1 MKSLLYLITIIT
13 LLFACSPTTELK
25 NEQPPEKPLVE
36 NKTNYIYEATYLDQ
50 FKMGNPENVLLVQK
64 MHELILSKQFDEV
77 YGLFSDSV
85 IFRNGDGSTTEGIA
99 AVKEV
104 METVYSKLTFE
115 NYRVGVNLAVTGD
128 NGDEW
133 VLLWD
138 GVDIIS
144 PEGKKTSEQYMEAFF
159 IVDGKIALINQFAK
173 PNL

>member
-13 LLFACSPTTELK
+13 LLFACGPTTELK

-36 NKTNYIYEATYLDQ
+36 NKTDYIYEATYLDQ

>member
-36 NKTNYIYEATYLDQ
+36 NKTDYIYEATYLDQ

-64 MHELILSKQFDEV
+64 MHGLILSKQFDEV

-173 PNL
+173 LNL

>member
-25 NEQPPEKPLVE
+25 NEQHPEKPLVE
-36 NKTNYIYEATYLDQ
+36 NKTDYIYEATYLDQ

-138 GVDIIS
+138 GVDILS
-144 PEGKKTSEQYMEAFF
+144 PDGKRTSELYVEAFM
-159 IVDGKIALINQFAK
+159 IVDGKIVLMNQFAK
-173 PNL
+173 PSL

>member
-1 MKSLLYLITIIT
+1 MKSLLYLITVLGT
-13 LLFACSPTTELK
+13 LCACNPTAKQE
-25 NEQPPEKPLVE
+25 NEQAPEKNPVE
-36 NKTNYIYEATYLDQ
+36 NKTDYIYDATYLDQ

>member
-36 NKTNYIYEATYLDQ
+36 NKTDYIYEATYLDQ

-85 IFRNGDGSTTEGIA
+85 VFRNGDGSTTEGLA

-144 PEGKKTSEQYMEAFF
+144 PEGKKTSEQYMGAFF

>member
-36 NKTNYIYEATYLDQ
+36 NKTDYIYEATYLDQ

-85 IFRNGDGSTTEGIA
+85 VFRNANGLKFNKTKNLTIRQTFQNTIY
-99 AVKEV
+99 K
-104 METVYSKLTFE
+104 SKKIWFSGPWMC
-115 NYRVGVNLAVTGD
+115 RGA
-128 NGDEW
+128 
-133 VLLWD
+133 LW
-138 GVDIIS
+138 S
-144 PEGKKTSEQYMEAFF
+144 
-159 IVDGKIALINQFAK
+159 
-173 PNL
+173 

>member
-1 MKSLLYLITIIT
+1 
-13 LLFACSPTTELK
+13 
-25 NEQPPEKPLVE
+25 
-36 NKTNYIYEATYLDQ
+36 
-50 FKMGNPENVLLVQK
+50 MGNPENVLLVQK

>member
-13 LLFACSPTTELK
+13 LLFACNPTAELK
-25 NEQPPEKPLVE
+25 NEQPPEKTPVE
-36 NKTNYIYEATYLDQ
+36 NKTDYIYEATYLDQ

-85 IFRNGDGSTTEGIA
+85 VFRNGDGSTTEGLA

-115 NYRVGVNLAVTGD
+115 NYRVAVNLAVVGD

-138 GVDIIS
+138 RVDVIS

>member
-36 NKTNYIYEATYLDQ
+36 NKTDYIYDATYLDQ

>member
-36 NKTNYIYEATYLDQ
+36 NKTDYIYEATYLDQ

-104 METVYSKLTFE
+104 METVYIKLTFE
-115 NYRVGVNLAVTGD
+115 
-128 NGDEW
+128 
-133 VLLWD
+133 
-138 GVDIIS
+138 IIA
-144 PEGKKTSEQYMEAFF
+144 SEST
-159 IVDGKIALINQFAK
+159 
-173 PNL
+173 

>member
-36 NKTNYIYEATYLDQ
+36 NKTDYIYEATYLDQ

-144 PEGKKTSEQYMEAFF
+144 PEGKKTSEQYMKAFF

>member
-36 NKTNYIYEATYLDQ
+36 NKTDYIYEATYLDQ

-85 IFRNGDGSTTEGIA
+85 VFRNGDGSTTEGLA

-159 IVDGKIALINQFAK
+159 IVDGKISLINQFAK

>member
-1 MKSLLYLITIIT
+1 MKSLLYLATIIT
-13 LLFACSPTTELK
+13 LLFACNPTAELK
-25 NEQPPEKPLVE
+25 NEQASEKTPVE
-36 NKTNYIYEATYLDQ
+36 NTTEYIYEATYLDQ
-50 FKMGNPENVLLVQK
+50 FEMGNPENVLLVQK
-64 MHELILSKQFDEV
+64 MHELILAKQFDEV

-85 IFRNGDGSTTEGIA
+85 VFRNGDGSTTEGLA

-115 NYRVGVNLAVTGD
+115 NYRVAVNLAVVGD

-138 GVDIIS
+138 RVDVIS

>member
-36 NKTNYIYEATYLDQ
+36 NKTDYIYEATYLDQ

-64 MHELILSKQFDEV
+64 MHELILSKQFDQV

-85 IFRNGDGSTTEGIA
+85 VFRNGDGSTTEGLA

>member
-85 IFRNGDGSTTEGIA
+85 IFRNGDGSTTEGLA

>member
-36 NKTNYIYEATYLDQ
+36 NKTDYIYEATYLDQ